1 MYLPNNNLALVGSLK
16 SRNIRSWIYFAETE
30 EKTEEAT
37 PHRREEAQK
46 KGQVGKS
53 SDLNSAIIGL
63 AIIGTIYSLTGY
75 IGDNISQYMY
85 YIFSNSSIFT
95 IDQFFSIS
103 KLSLYLCLKI
113 MAPIFGVAIII
124 GLLANFLQVGF
135 IFATETLKPKLEHIN
150 PLEGFKRIFSKR
162 ALFELAKTLLKVF
175 IIGLVIYNQVKK
187 EYPNILLLID
197 MDLISMSE
205 YLIKVTF
212 KVSITAAVAFLIL
225 AVIDFAYQKWQ
236 FGHSLR
242 MSKYEIRKEMK
253 QMEGDPLIKAR
264 IREKQ
269 RIMGMRRM
277 IQSVPEAT
285 VVVTNP
291 TNLAVALKYDEQLM
305 DAPQIVAK
313 GSG

>member
-1 MYLPNNNLALVGSLK
+1 
-16 SRNIRSWIYFAETE
+16 
-30 EKTEEAT
+30 
-37 PHRREEAQK
+37 
-46 KGQVGKS
+46 
-53 SDLNSAIIGL
+53 
-63 AIIGTIYSLTGY
+63 
-75 IGDNISQYMY
+75 
-85 YIFSNSSIFT
+85 
-95 IDQFFSIS
+95 
-103 KLSLYLCLKI
+103 
-113 MAPIFGVAIII
+113 
-124 GLLANFLQVGF
+124 
-135 IFATETLKPKLEHIN
+135 
-150 PLEGFKRIFSKR
+150 
-162 ALFELAKTLLKVF
+162 
-175 IIGLVIYNQVKK
+175 
-187 EYPNILLLID
+187 

-291 TNLAVALKYDEQLM
+291 THLAVALKYDEQLM

-313 GSG
+313 GSGYLAEKIKEKAKEFDIPIVEDRPLARSLYKGSEIGDFIPVELYQAVAGIIAAIYALKQK